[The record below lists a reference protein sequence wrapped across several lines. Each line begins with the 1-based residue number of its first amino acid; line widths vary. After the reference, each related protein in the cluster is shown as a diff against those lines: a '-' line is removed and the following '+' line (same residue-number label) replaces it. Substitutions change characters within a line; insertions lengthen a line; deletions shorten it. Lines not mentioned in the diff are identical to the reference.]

1 MELKEILEKLPVK
14 PGVYLMKDD
23 RGSILY
29 IGKANNLRS
38 RVRSYFQNS
47 ASLSPRIKSMVSLI
61 VDVDYVV
68 TENEVEALILES
80 NLVKKHKPKYNVILR
95 DDKHYPYLRLA
106 TEEMYPYLS
115 IGRRVKKN
123 KGIYFGPYTS
133 AKSLRKTLKLIHRI
147 FQLRQSRDPL
157 DGKPKRRPCL
167 NYQMERCLAPCA
179 GYVKKKNYERIV
191 RDVIL
196 FLKGRNDELLNNL
209 KKKMDESSENL
220 RFEEAART
228 RDQLSAIERTMEKQ
242 NIISTSLEDQDVIA
256 IYRNSSKANIQ
267 VFFIRSGKIIGDKNF
282 ILNQVDEIDDA
293 EILSSFIRQYYNG
306 DVFIPEEIIAE
317 KEIEEIETIKMWL
330 SEKRGGRVE
339 IVVPYRGRK
348 RELIHMAKENA
359 AISLK
364 ISLDSAD
371 LRRTALKDLKTRLDL
386 SKLPLRIEAFDISNI
401 MGMSAVGSVVV
412 FINGESVKDEYK
424 RFRIKTVTGIDD
436 YGMMR
441 EIILRRYSIK
451 TGTSHES
458 PVTSVLPDLIIVDGG
473 KGQLNTLIGVLK
485 DLSINNVDTIGIA
498 KGEDRNNP
506 ETDTIY
512 VTSYKLQVTS
522 LNMEHISPLP
532 LAPCPLPLDSP
543 GRHLIQR
550 IRDEAHRFA
559 IAYHRKLR
567 GREGKGS
574 ELDEIRGIGDKR
586 KRVLLKHF
594 GSLKRIREASVKEL
608 SEVLRISEKS
618 AMKLHES
625 LV

>member
-179 GYVKKKNYERIV
+179 GYVKKENYERIV

-364 ISLDSAD
+364 ITLDSAD
-371 LRRTALKDLKTRLDL
+371 LRMAALKDLKTRLNL
-386 SKLPLRIEAFDISNI
+386 NRLPLRIEAFDISTI
-401 MGMSAVGSVVV
+401 MGASAVGSMVI
-412 FINGESVKDEYK
+412 FIDGEPAKNEYK
-424 RFRIKTVTGIDD
+424 RFRIKTVAGMDD

-441 EIILRRYSIK
+441 EILYRRYSKLKEGLRGQGFKGSSEKSFTQILEPSNPR
-451 TGTSHES
+451 TL
-458 PVTSVLPDLIIVDGG
+458 SVLPDLIIVDGG
-473 KGQLNTLIGVLK
+473 KGQLNTLQCI
-485 DLSINNVDTIGIA
+485 
-498 KGEDRNNP
+498 
-506 ETDTIY
+506 
-512 VTSYKLQVTS
+512 
-522 LNMEHISPLP
+522 
-532 LAPCPLPLDSP
+532 
-543 GRHLIQR
+543 
-550 IRDEAHRFA
+550 
-559 IAYHRKLR
+559 
-567 GREGKGS
+567 EGA
-574 ELDEIRGIGDKR
+574 
-586 KRVLLKHF
+586 F
-594 GSLKRIREASVKEL
+594 NF
-608 SEVLRISEKS
+608 
-618 AMKLHES
+618 
-625 LV
+625 